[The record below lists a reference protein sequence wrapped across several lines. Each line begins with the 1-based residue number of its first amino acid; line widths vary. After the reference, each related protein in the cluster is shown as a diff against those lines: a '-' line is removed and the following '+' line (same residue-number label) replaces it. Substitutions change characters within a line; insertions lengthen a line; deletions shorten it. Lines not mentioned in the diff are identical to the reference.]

1 MPELEADMPEN
12 RDRRIIRA
20 DGGFIKDI
28 VTYIR
33 LVVRLMGDRRV
44 SPFLKFIP
52 VGSLVYL
59 VFPFDVPGPLDDA
72 AVVGM
77 GFYLFVELCPPDVV
91 EEHVQAIRMVVPG
104 EWQPTPS
111 AEEVIEE
118 ADVIEAE
125 YREE

>member
-1 MPELEADMPEN
+1 MPEN
-12 RDRRIIRA
+12 RDRKIIRA

-28 VTYIR
+28 VTYIK

-59 VFPFDVPGPLDDA
+59 LFPFDVPGPLDDA
-72 AVVGM
+72 AVLGM

-104 EWQPTPS
+104 EWQS
-111 AEEVIEE
+111 APAPQDDFEES
-118 ADVIEAE
+118 DVIEAE

>member
-1 MPELEADMPEN
+1 MPELETDMPED

-28 VTYIR
+28 VTYIK

-44 SPFLKFIP
+44 NPLLKIIP
-52 VGSLVYL
+52 IGSLVYL
-59 VFPFDVPGPLDDA
+59 LFPLDVPGPLDDA
-72 AVVGM
+72 AVLGM

-91 EEHVQAIRMVVPG
+91 EEHIQSIRMVVPG
-104 EWQPTPS
+104 EWQPAPTT
-111 AEEVIEE
+111 EDVIDES
-118 ADVIEAE
+118 DVIEAE